1 MSDPVLV
8 ARSRVARAVQ
18 RKDAEDEFLGR
29 QQLAAA
35 KLERAVREAIAA
47 APPLT
52 TEQKQHIAM
61 LLLTGEVAK

>member
-18 RKDAEDEFLGR
+18 RQDAEDEYAGR
-29 QQLAAA
+29 QELAAA

-52 TEQKQHIAM
+52 PEKKQHIAM
-61 LLLTGEVAK
+61 LLLTGGAK

>member
-18 RKDAEDEFLGR
+18 RHDAAEELAGR
-29 QQLAAA
+29 QELAAA
-35 KLERAVREAIAA
+35 KLERAVRAAIAA

-52 TEQKQHIAM
+52 AEQKQHIAL
-61 LLLTGEVAK
+61 LLLTGGAK

>member
-18 RKDAEDEFLGR
+18 RRDAKEEHAAR
-29 QQLAAA
+29 QELAAA
-35 KLERAVREAIAA
+35 HLERAVRAAIAA

-52 TEQKQHIAM
+52 AEQKQNIAM
-61 LLLTGEVAK
+61 LLLTGGAK

>member
-18 RKDAEDEFLGR
+18 RGDAADEFTGR
-29 QQLAAA
+29 QELAAA

-52 TEQKQHIAM
+52 AEQKQNIAM
-61 LLLTGEVAK
+61 LLLTGKK

>member
-18 RKDAEDEFLGR
+18 RRDADEELAGR
-29 QQLAAA
+29 QELAAA

-52 TEQKQHIAM
+52 AEKKQHIAM
-61 LLLTGEVAK
+61 LLLTGGSQ

>member
-18 RKDAEDEFLGR
+18 RHDAEDEFAGR

-52 TEQKQHIAM
+52 AEQKQNIAM
-61 LLLTGEVAK
+61 LLLTGGAR